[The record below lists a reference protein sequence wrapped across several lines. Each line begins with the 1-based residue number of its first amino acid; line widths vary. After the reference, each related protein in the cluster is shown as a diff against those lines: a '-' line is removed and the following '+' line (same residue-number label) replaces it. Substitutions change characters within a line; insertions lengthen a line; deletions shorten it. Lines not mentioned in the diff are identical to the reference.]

1 MGVGD
6 RAFGPRQTRSDEIIY
21 LECFVWPINYP
32 VSFAFTQD
40 PKTMRNITLKAFAAA
55 ALLSFV
61 SIATHAQDAYL
72 ENLSL
77 PRFIKANTNYTVK
90 VNAKN
95 NASVPLPSFQVRW
108 RVDGGAW
115 SAVHPV
121 NVASPGLQNGGYYIT
136 VNHNSPLN
144 VAVGPHTLEV
154 EILSSSD
161 SNPANNTITAAFT
174 ALTNWA
180 PKVVLLEGRTET
192 WCQYCPNANT
202 IANSL
207 AADPKY
213 AIAKFH
219 TNDGLAVTD
228 GTSYYNTYYH
238 PTFTPAAVLD
248 MGEYGGY
255 TVNSAANRWSDEM
268 LARTNGVAPASLAIS
283 SQLGWS
289 NRSLTVNVTANFKY
303 ALTGNFKLNVYV
315 LEDDVPGPQT
325 NAPANYRHNQVVR
338 ALLGGPSGTSGVIP
352 NNPVVGTNY
361 TKTYTYTVPAT
372 YKLGDLKLI
381 AVLEHA
387 ISNTNRYCLNAAN
400 GTASPVGIEEL
411 ALPTMQLQPNPFTDH
426 LHVTIPG
433 ATGKASA
440 EMFTMDGRLVLQRE
454 TWLDGQ
460 GHVQLQFGD
469 LPAGVY
475 VLRVIASAGMAQR
488 TVVKQE

>member
-1 MGVGD
+1 M
-6 RAFGPRQTRSDEIIY
+6 
-21 LECFVWPINYP
+21 
-32 VSFAFTQD
+32 
-40 PKTMRNITLKAFAAA
+40 KNITLRLLTAT
-55 ALLSFV
+55 ALLSLF
-61 SIATHAQDAYL
+61 SLAANAQDAYL

-77 PRFIKANTNYTVK
+77 PRFIKANTNYTLK

-95 NASVPLPSFQVRW
+95 NSPTPLPSFQVRW

-115 SAVHPV
+115 SPLHTV
-121 NVASPGLQNGGYYIT
+121 NVSAPGLQNGNYYMP
-136 VNHNSPLN
+136 VSHNTPLN
-144 VAVGPHTLEV
+144 AAPGAHTLDVEV
-154 EILSSSD
+154 LSTSD
-161 SNPANNTITAAFT
+161 SNPANNTISIGFT
-174 ALTNWA
+174 SLSNWA
-180 PKVVLLEGRTET
+180 EKVALLEGRTET

-202 IANSL
+202 ITNTL
-207 AADPKY
+207 ASDPKY
-213 AIAKFH
+213 AVAKFH
-219 TNDGLAVTD
+219 TNDGLASTD

-268 LARTNGVAPASLAIS
+268 LARVAGVAPASIAIS

-289 NRSLTVNVTANFKY
+289 SRVLTVQVTANFKY

-315 LEDDVPGPQT
+315 LENDVPGPQT

-338 ALLGGPSGTSGVIP
+338 ALLGGASGTSGVIP

-387 ISNTNRYCLNAAN
+387 VSNTNRYCLNAAN
-400 GTASPVGIEEL
+400 GAASPVGIEEMV
-411 ALPTMQLQPNPFTDH
+411 LPTMQVQPNPFTDQ
-426 LHVTIPG
+426 LHMTIPG
-433 ATGKASA
+433 AAGKASA

-454 TWLDGQ
+454 TWLDIG
-460 GHVQLQFGD
+460 GNVELQFGD
-469 LPAGVY
+469 MPAGMY
-475 VLRVIASAGMAQR
+475 VLRVTAAAGMAQR
-488 TVVKQE
+488 TVVKQQ